1 MGTSAVRAQLEAT
14 VRASWNRDDLAVYAD
29 HLQSEGD
36 VRGELI
42 ALDLSAPDDRK
53 APAADEWRE
62 RRQDLIAAWVGG
74 PLVSEVER
82 SLWCGFFD
90 KLDERTSSAFLASPA
105 GDYVRAF
112 NLDEDPLADAAL
124 HALVSRPRP
133 WLTRLTLRAWRG
145 MALSEELLERVVV
158 ATPNLVEL
166 ELNGRL
172 TLAGFEHPSVERLRI
187 VDLALDTLGPEGL
200 RCPSVTEL
208 AIIVPPGAQ
217 AGWYR
222 RTLITAERF
231 PALRTL
237 DLSRNRNALWG
248 DRVTPAL
255 AMLGH
260 QPIGA
265 QIEQLHAPALAS
277 QEDVGL
283 LDRALEAMPR
293 ISAVTVAQTYG
304 RPAVGGELTKR
315 WPMVVIP
322 VAFPWPEELAYGM
335 NLAVDLQDGTGG
347 GYAVSWPMLREYLE
361 ASFHG
366 FTDAQRT
373 AWTRICEQLNHYI
386 DDRGREPP
394 MVDLDTVVSAVES
407 CTGLASSRCPGWS
420 ELRNAIRHIIPYWP
434 PNTKLMLRI
443 GS

>member
-1 MGTSAVRAQLEAT
+1 MGTIRAQLEAT

-29 HLQSEGD
+29 HLQAEGD

-53 APAADEWRE
+53 APSANEWRE

-90 KLDERTSSAFLASPA
+90 KLDERTSTAFLTSPA

-112 NLDEDPLADAAL
+112 NLDEDPAAEQAL
-124 HALVSRPRP
+124 IALVSRPRP
-133 WLTRLTLRAWRG
+133 WLTRLTLRAWSG
-145 MALSEELLERVVV
+145 MALAHDLLQQLVA

-187 VDLALDTLGPEGL
+187 VDLALDTLGPDGL

-208 AIIVPPGAQ
+208 AIVVPPGAQ
-217 AGWYR
+217 PAWYR
-222 RTLITAERF
+222 RALVTVERF
-231 PALRTL
+231 PAVRTL

-255 AMLGH
+255 AMLVH
-260 QPIGA
+260 QPICA
-265 QIEQLHAPALAS
+265 QLEQLHAPALAS
-277 QEDVGL
+277 EEDVSL

-293 ISAVTVAQTYG
+293 ISRVTVAQTYG
-304 RPAVGGELTKR
+304 RPVVGAELAKR
-315 WPMVVIP
+315 WPMVMIP

-335 NLAVDLQDGTGG
+335 NLAVDLQDGIIG

-361 ASFHG
+361 ASFTA
-366 FTDAQRT
+366 FTDRQRA
-373 AWTRICEQLNHYI
+373 AWTRICEQLNDHI

-394 MVDLDTVVSAVES
+394 IVDLDTVVTAVEA

-420 ELRNAIRHIIPYWP
+420 ELRNAVRHVAGHWP
-434 PNTKLMLRI
+434 PNTKLSLRI